1 MRAEFR
7 SEDDP
12 NSVVGSATWTAEG
25 VDLEPTDEAA
35 GRLLRRIFRSA
46 PVSVEEPA
54 LRTAGTTGPV
64 VLQPG
69 SLRWFMAAAK
79 VRGGKEGLAVRMVPE
94 GEGAMGWDPAAAYR
108 TFSEAMER
116 KERIGTPARMGRPEA
131 GEARPEGERGPAAPG
146 TEAAKPAPRPSASGP
161 SG

>member
-7 SEDDP
+7 SEKSPDR
-12 NSVVGSATWTAEG
+12 VLGSATWTAKG
-25 VDLEPTDEAA
+25 VALGPRDDSA
-35 GRLLRRIFRSA
+35 GRLLRRIFRSV

-54 LRTAGTTGPV
+54 LRTAGTAGPV

-79 VRGGKEGLAVRMVPE
+79 VRGAKEGLAVRMVPE

-108 TFSEAMER
+108 TFSDAMER
-116 KERIGTPARMGRPEA
+116 KERIGTAATQGGPEA
-131 GEARPEGERGPAAPG
+131 GETRPEGERGPAAPG
-146 TEAAKPAPRPSASGP
+146 TEAAQPAPGSSAAGP
-161 SG
+161 SR